1 MGAEKA
7 TLHLEKG
14 FGLSF
19 FLCEPVAN
27 EGAEHVPT
35 SLFVWTEAFCYKSFG
50 NATGRTVSLKGQIWE
65 VGNGYVPHQLAHPIF
80 ICVFWPN
87 SPEYAQEKKLTKPRK
102 GSEDHREGERFFDCF
117 NVGGDILI
125 GFKIPKR
132 LAKSNI

>member
-7 TLHLEKG
+7 ILHLEKG

-19 FLCEPVAN
+19 FLCQPVAN

-50 NATGRTVSLKGQIWE
+50 NATGRIVSLKGQIW
-65 VGNGYVPHQLAHPIF
+65 
-80 ICVFWPN
+80 
-87 SPEYAQEKKLTKPRK
+87 K

-132 LAKSNI
+132 LAKGNI